1 MTRLTGAAK
10 ASHERKILL
19 DAARRAITRRD
30 TDSVL
35 IHPRATHRRRE
46 RGPMSQH
53 RCRMCGAI
61 LDRDGSCSCGWDDRE
76 DES

>member
-10 ASHERKILL
+10 AAHERKILL

-35 IHPRATHRRRE
+35 YTLALLIAAASVTP
-46 RGPMSQH
+46 
-53 RCRMCGAI
+53 
-61 LDRDGSCSCGWDDRE
+61 
-76 DES
+76 